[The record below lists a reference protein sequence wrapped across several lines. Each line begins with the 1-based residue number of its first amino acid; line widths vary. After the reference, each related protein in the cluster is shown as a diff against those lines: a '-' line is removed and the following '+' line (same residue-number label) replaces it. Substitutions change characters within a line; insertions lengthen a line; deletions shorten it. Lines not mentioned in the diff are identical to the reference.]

1 MGFMMAVLRITAI
14 FFTILVLHNNY
25 VSSRP
30 DGQLSTA
37 EAEDVTETQASE
49 EPVTEIENFEDF
61 ESRKKRE
68 TEEDDS
74 EDEESSEEESEEE
87 YDYEDE
93 EYYDENEEEEV
104 EEGVFDR
111 VLHMAFG
118 DVPTSADGLMEDYY
132 LVI

>member
-1 MGFMMAVLRITAI
+1 MMAVLRITAI

-49 EPVTEIENFEDF
+49 EPVTEIESFEDF

-68 TEEDDS
+68 TDEEDS

-93 EYYDENEEEEV
+93 EYYDEYEEEKEEA
-104 EEGVFDR
+104 EEGVFHR
-111 VLHMAFG
+111 VLDMAFD

>member
-1 MGFMMAVLRITAI
+1 MAVLRITAI

-30 DGQLSTA
+30 DGQLSSA
-37 EAEDVTETQASE
+37 EAENVTETQDSAVTE
-49 EPVTEIENFEDF
+49 ESVTEIESFEDF

-68 TEEDDS
+68 TDEEDS
-74 EDEESSEEESEEE
+74 EDEESSEEDSEEE
-87 YDYEDE
+87 YDYEEE
-93 EYYDENEEEEV
+93 EYYDEYEEEV
-104 EEGVFDR
+104 EEGVFHR
-111 VLHMAFG
+111 VLDMAFD

>member
-1 MGFMMAVLRITAI
+1 MMAVLRITAI

-37 EAEDVTETQASE
+37 EAEHVTETQA
-49 EPVTEIENFEDF
+49 VTEESVTEVESFEDF

-68 TEEDDS
+68 TDEEDS
-74 EDEESSEEESEEE
+74 EDEDSSEEDSEEE
-87 YDYEDE
+87 YDYEEE
-93 EYYDENEEEEV
+93 EYYDEYEEEL
-104 EEGVFDR
+104 EEGVFHR
-111 VLHMAFG
+111 VLDMAFD

>member
-1 MGFMMAVLRITAI
+1 MMAVLRITAI

-30 DGQLSTA
+30 DGQLSTG
-37 EAEDVTETQASE
+37 EAEDVTEIQASE
-49 EPVTEIENFEDF
+49 IEIESFEDF

-68 TEEDDS
+68 TDEDDS
-74 EDEESSEEESEEE
+74 EDEESSEEDSEEE
-87 YDYEDE
+87 YDYEEE
-93 EYYDENEEEEV
+93 EYYDEYEEEKEEA
-104 EEGVFDR
+104 EEGVFHR
-111 VLHMAFG
+111 VLDMAFD

>member
-1 MGFMMAVLRITAI
+1 MMAVLRITAI

-37 EAEDVTETQASE
+37 EAEDVTETQDSAVTE
-49 EPVTEIENFEDF
+49 ESVTEIESFEDF

-68 TEEDDS
+68 TDEEDS
-74 EDEESSEEESEEE
+74 EDEESSEEDSEEE
-87 YDYEDE
+87 YNDEDE
-93 EYYDENEEEEV
+93 EEL
-104 EEGVFDR
+104 EEGVFHR
-111 VLHMAFG
+111 VLDMAFN

>member
-1 MGFMMAVLRITAI
+1 MGVFMMAVLRITAI

-68 TEEDDS
+68 TDEDDS
-74 EDEESSEEESEEE
+74 ENEESSEEESEEE

-93 EYYDENEEEEV
+93 E

-111 VLHMAFG
+111 VLHMAFD

-132 LVI
+132 LV